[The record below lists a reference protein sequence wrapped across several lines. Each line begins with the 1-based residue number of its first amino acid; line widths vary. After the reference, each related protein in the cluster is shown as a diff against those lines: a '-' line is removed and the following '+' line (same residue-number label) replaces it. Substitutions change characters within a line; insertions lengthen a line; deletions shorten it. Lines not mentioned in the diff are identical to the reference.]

1 MPETR
6 LVLRRWRRAFLRQR
20 RLVAAV
26 LLAASALA
34 FAEHVRPDP
43 PASTAVVVAA
53 RDLQSGALIRPDDVR
68 LVWMPDDV
76 VPSAAATTVA
86 DVAGET
92 VAAPMRAG
100 EPLTDRRVVGASL
113 VAGYPAGSV
122 AAPVRVTD
130 AEAVALLTVGDRVD
144 VYNAPAAEH
153 EAHLVVA
160 DAPVVAVPRNGSHAG
175 GGALIVLAVDDGAAA
190 SLAGTAAHGVLSIV
204 LR

>member
-1 MPETR
+1 
-6 LVLRRWRRAFLRQR
+6 
-20 RLVAAV
+20 LVAAV

-53 RDLQSGALIRPDDVR
+53 RDLESGALIHRDDVR
-68 LVWMPDDV
+68 LVSMPDDV
-76 VPSAAATTVA
+76 VPSAAATAVA

-113 VAGYPAGSV
+113 VSGYPAGSV
-122 AAPVRVTD
+122 AAPIRVTD
-130 AEAVALLTVGDRVD
+130 AEAAALLTVGDRVD
-144 VYNAPAAEH
+144 VYSAPAVGD
-153 EAHLVVA
+153 EARLVVA
-160 DAPVVAVPRNGSHAG
+160 DAPVVAVPRNGPDPG

-190 SLAGTAAHGVLSIV
+190 SLAGTASHGVLSIV

>member
-6 LVLRRWRRAFLRQR
+6 LTLRRWRRAFLRQR

-53 RDLQSGALIRPDDVR
+53 RDLESGALIHRDDVR
-68 LVWMPDDV
+68 LVSMPDDV
-76 VPSAAATTVA
+76 VPSAAATAVA

-122 AAPVRVTD
+122 AAPIRVTD
-130 AEAVALLTVGDRVD
+130 AEAAALLTVGDRVD
-144 VYNAPAAEH
+144 VYSAPAAGD
-153 EAHLVVA
+153 EARLVVP
-160 DAPVVAVPRNGSHAG
+160 DAPVVAVPRNGPDPG
-175 GGALIVLAVDDGAAA
+175 GGALIVLAVDDRAAA
-190 SLAGTAAHGVLSIV
+190 SLAGTATQGVLSIV